1 MSNQSAVE
9 PTPGSGVQ
17 VYTGEAKE
25 VAEKKAADSAAHTAL
40 ENDDIAEDDAAGAV
54 LVDDAGLDRV
64 RLE

>member
-1 MSNQSAVE
+1 M
-9 PTPGSGVQ
+9 Q